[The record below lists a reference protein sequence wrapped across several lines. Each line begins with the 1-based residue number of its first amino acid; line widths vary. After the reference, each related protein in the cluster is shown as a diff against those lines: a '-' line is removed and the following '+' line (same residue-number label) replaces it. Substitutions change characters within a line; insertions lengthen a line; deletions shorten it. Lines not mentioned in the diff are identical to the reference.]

1 MTPKSGKT
9 PDTGKKL
16 NTGKTAT
23 AAKAPKAG
31 KSPRAALAPGT
42 QPTAVEFLAR
52 LQVRQSDVEQAKYQ
66 RYFKT
71 GQGDYAEGDFFL
83 GVRMGEVF
91 TLGKEFAA
99 MPPKEIEELLEQDIH
114 EARAGAVK
122 IMALQMQKKKTT
134 EDRRREL
141 YELYLRRHDRINN
154 WDLVDLGAGRV
165 VGGWLMDKPR
175 DPLYHLARSEDMW
188 ERRTAI
194 VATSAFIREGQLDD
208 TFAIAE
214 ILLHDTEDLINK
226 AVCGWVRDAGRSSRE
241 RLLAFL
247 DEHAATMPRT
257 ALRYAIEH
265 LGKEQR
271 AYYLRLRDSV
281 SPT

>member
-1 MTPKSGKT
+1 MTPKDGRGPK
-9 PDTGKKL
+9 G
-16 NTGKTAT
+16 G
-23 AAKAPKAG
+23 KAPKDR
-31 KSPRAALAPGT
+31 KPAAPAPGT
-42 QPTAVEFLAR
+42 EPTAVAFLER
-52 LQVRQSDVEQAKYQ
+52 LKIRQSDVEQAKYR

-71 GQGDYAEGDFFL
+71 GKGDYAEGDFFM

-91 TLGKEFAA
+91 TLAKEFAA
-99 MPPKEIEELLEQDIH
+99 MSLEDIEMLLEQDIH

-122 IMALQMQKKKTT
+122 IMALQAQKKKTT
-134 EDRRREL
+134 EERRREL
-141 YELYLRRHDRINN
+141 YGLYLRRHDRINN
-154 WDLVDLGAGRV
+154 WDLVDLGAGNV
-165 VGGWLMDKPR
+165 VGGWLLNKPR
-175 DPLYHLARSEDMW
+175 DPLYSLARSQNMW

-208 TFAIAE
+208 TFAIAA
-214 ILLHDTEDLINK
+214 LLLGDKEDLIHK
-226 AVCGWVRDAGRSSRE
+226 AVGGWVRDAGRSSRE

-271 AYYLRLRDSV
+271 SYYLTLKDRV
-281 SPT
+281 SSG

>member
-1 MTPKSGKT
+1 MTPKVGKT
-9 PDTGKKL
+9 
-16 NTGKTAT
+16 
-23 AAKAPKAG
+23 PKAG
-31 KSPRAALAPGT
+31 KTPKVGKAPKNRKPAAPAPGT
-42 QPTAVEFLAR
+42 QPTAVAFLER
-52 LQVRQSDVEQAKYQ
+52 LKIRQSDIEQAKYQ

-71 GQGDYAEGDFFL
+71 GKGDYAEGDFFM

-91 TLGKEFAA
+91 TLSKEFAA
-99 MPPKEIEELLEQDIH
+99 MSMEDIEKLLEQDIH

-122 IMALQMQKKKTT
+122 IMSLQAQKKKTT
-134 EDRRREL
+134 EERRREL

-175 DPLYHLARSEDMW
+175 DPLYELARSENMW

-214 ILLHDTEDLINK
+214 ILLHDKEDLIQK
-226 AVCGWVRDAGRSSRE
+226 AVGGWVRDAGRSSRE

-271 AYYLRLRDSV
+271 AYYLTLKDRV
-281 SPT
+281 SPN

>member
-1 MTPKSGKT
+1 MTPKDG
-9 PDTGKKL
+9 
-16 NTGKTAT
+16 
-23 AAKAPKAG
+23 KAPKNR
-31 KSPRAALAPGT
+31 KPAAPAPGT
-42 QPTAVEFLAR
+42 QPTAVAFLER
-52 LQVRQSDVEQAKYQ
+52 LEIRQSEVEQAKYQ

-71 GQGDYAEGDFFL
+71 GKGDYAEGDFFL

-91 TLGKEFAA
+91 TLAKEFAA
-99 MPPKEIEELLEQDIH
+99 MTLEDLETLLEKDIH

-122 IMALQMQKKKTT
+122 IMSLQAQKKKTT
-134 EDRRREL
+134 NERRQSL

-154 WDLVDLGAGRV
+154 WDLVDLGAGNV

-175 DPLYHLARSEDMW
+175 DPLYQLAHSENMW

-214 ILLHDTEDLINK
+214 ILLHDDEDLIHK
-226 AVCGWVRDAGRSSRE
+226 AVGGWVRDAGRSSRE

-271 AYYLRLRDSV
+271 AYYLTLKDRV
-281 SPT
+281 SPN

>member
-1 MTPKSGKT
+1 MTPKVGKT
-9 PDTGKKL
+9 PITG
-16 NTGKTAT
+16 
-23 AAKAPKAG
+23 KAPKAG
-31 KSPRAALAPGT
+31 NSGKPAALAPGT
-42 QPTAVEFLAR
+42 QPTAVGFLER
-52 LQVRQSDVEQAKYQ
+52 LKMRQSDVEQAKYQ

-71 GQGDYAEGDFFL
+71 GQGDYAEGDFFM

-91 TLGKEFAA
+91 TLAKEFAV
-99 MPPKEIEELLEQDIH
+99 MPLDEIEQLLEEDIH

-122 IMALQMQKKKTT
+122 IMSLQAQKKKTT
-134 EDRRREL
+134 EAVRQSL

-175 DPLYHLARSEDMW
+175 DPLYELARSEDMW

-208 TFAIAE
+208 TFAIAQ
-214 ILLHDTEDLINK
+214 ILLADQEDLIHK
-226 AVCGWVRDAGRSSRE
+226 AVGGWVRDAGRSSRE

-257 ALRYAIEH
+257 TLRYAIEH

-271 AYYLRLRDSV
+271 AHYLTLKDRV
-281 SPT
+281 SPN

>member
-1 MTPKSGKT
+1 MTPKDGKA
-9 PDTGKKL
+9 PRDG
-16 NTGKTAT
+16 
-23 AAKAPKAG
+23 KAPKDG
-31 KSPRAALAPGT
+31 KARKPAAPAPGT
-42 QPTAVEFLAR
+42 QPTAVAFLER
-52 LQVRQSDVEQAKYQ
+52 LKIRQSDVEQAKYQ

-71 GQGDYAEGDFFL
+71 GKGDYAEGDFFM

-91 TLGKEFAA
+91 TLAKEFAA
-99 MPPKEIEELLEQDIH
+99 MSMEDIEQLLEQDIH

-122 IMALQMQKKKTT
+122 IMALQTQKKKTT
-134 EDRRREL
+134 EEQRQRL
-141 YELYLRRHDRINN
+141 YELYLRKHDRINN

-175 DPLYHLARSEDMW
+175 DPLYQMARSESMW

-214 ILLHDTEDLINK
+214 VLLHDPEDLIQK
-226 AVCGWVRDAGRSSRE
+226 AVGGWIRDAGRSSRE

-257 ALRYAIEH
+257 TLRYAIEH

-271 AYYLRLRDSV
+271 AYYLTLKDRV
-281 SPT
+281 FPN

>member
-1 MTPKSGKT
+1 MTPQ
-9 PDTGKKL
+9 P
-16 NTGKTAT
+16 
-23 AAKAPKAG
+23 G
-31 KSPRAALAPGT
+31 KSAKAALAPGT
-42 QPTAVEFLAR
+42 EPTAVEFLAR
-52 LQVRQSDVEQAKYQ
+52 LQARQSDVEQAKYQ

-71 GQGDYAEGDFFL
+71 GEGDYGEGDFFM

-91 TLGKEFAA
+91 TLAKEVAA
-99 MPPKEIEELLEQDIH
+99 MPPAEIEKLLDEDIH

-122 IMALQMQKKKTT
+122 IMALQTQKKKTT
-134 EDRRREL
+134 EERRKEL

-165 VGGWLMDKPR
+165 VGGWLMDKSR
-175 DPLYHLARSEDMW
+175 DPLYDLARSENMW
-188 ERRTAI
+188 ERRTSI

-208 TFAIAE
+208 TFAIAG
-214 ILLHDTEDLINK
+214 ILLHDKEDLLHK
-226 AVCGWVRDAGRSSRE
+226 AVGGWVRDAGRSSRE

-271 AYYLRLRDSV
+271 AYYLTLKDSV
-281 SPT
+281 SPN

>member
-1 MTPKSGKT
+1 MTPET
-9 PDTGKKL
+9 E
-16 NTGKTAT
+16 
-23 AAKAPKAG
+23 
-31 KSPRAALAPGT
+31 
-42 QPTAVEFLAR
+42 PTAVGFLAR
-52 LQVRQSDVEQAKYQ
+52 LKTRQSDVEQAKYQ

-71 GQGDYAEGDFFL
+71 GEGDYGEGDFFM

-91 TLGKEFAA
+91 TISKEFAA
-99 MPPKEIEELLEQDIH
+99 MQLEEIEKLLEQDIH

-122 IMALQMQKKKTT
+122 IMALQTQKKKTT
-134 EDRRREL
+134 EQRRREL

-175 DPLYHLARSEDMW
+175 DPLYDLARSGNMW

-208 TFAIAE
+208 TFAIAG
-214 ILLHDTEDLINK
+214 ILLQDKEDLIHK
-226 AVCGWVRDAGRSSRE
+226 AVGGWVRDAGRSSRE

-247 DEHAATMPRT
+247 DQHAATMPRT

-271 AYYLRLRDSV
+271 AHYLTLKDKV
-281 SPT
+281 SPS

>member
-1 MTPKSGKT
+1 MILKDG
-9 PDTGKKL
+9 
-16 NTGKTAT
+16 
-23 AAKAPKAG
+23 KAPKDGNA
-31 KSPRAALAPGT
+31 PRKPAAPAPGT
-42 QPTAVEFLAR
+42 RPTALAFLER
-52 LQVRQSDVEQAKYQ
+52 LRIRQSDVEQAKYQ

-71 GQGDYAEGDFFL
+71 GKGDYAEGDFFM

-91 TLGKEFAA
+91 TLSKEFVA
-99 MPPKEIEELLEQDIH
+99 MELKDIEKLLEEDIH

-122 IMALQMQKKKTT
+122 IMALQAQKKKTP
-134 EDRRREL
+134 EQRRHEL
-141 YELYLRRHDRINN
+141 YDLYLRRHDRINN
-154 WDLVDLGAGRV
+154 WDLVDLAAGQV

-175 DPLYHLARSEDMW
+175 DPLYQLARSRNMW

-208 TFAIAE
+208 TFAIAG
-214 ILLHDTEDLINK
+214 ILLHDKEDLIHK
-226 AVCGWVRDAGRSSRE
+226 AVGGWVRDAGRSSRE

-271 AYYLRLRDSV
+271 AYYLGLKNR
-281 SPT
+281 

>member
-1 MTPKSGKT
+1 MT
-9 PDTGKKL
+9 
-16 NTGKTAT
+16 
-23 AAKAPKAG
+23 PKAG
-31 KSPRAALAPGT
+31 KTPKAAKPAALAPGT
-42 QPTAVEFLAR
+42 QPTAVGFLER
-52 LQVRQSDVEQAKYQ
+52 LKTRQSDVEQAKYQ

-71 GQGDYAEGDFFL
+71 GEGDYGEGDFFM

-99 MPPKEIEELLEQDIH
+99 MHPEEIEKLLEQDIH

-122 IMALQMQKKKTT
+122 IMALQAQKKKTT
-134 EDRRREL
+134 DERRGDL

-154 WDLVDLGAGRV
+154 WDLVDLGAGNV
-165 VGGWLMDKPR
+165 VGGWLLDKPR
-175 DPLYHLARSEDMW
+175 DPLYELARSQNMW

-194 VATSAFIREGQLDD
+194 VATSAFLREGQLDD

-214 ILLHDTEDLINK
+214 ILLHDKEDLIRK
-226 AVCGWVRDAGRSSRE
+226 ATGGWVRDAGRSSRE

-257 ALRYAIEH
+257 TLRYAIEH

-271 AYYLRLRDSV
+271 AYYLTLKDRVAPS
-281 SPT
+281 